1 MEARRVS
8 SLYAVILA
16 LASAAV
22 LMTMTELRSS
32 PSILYSDT
40 DYSNEYDGNGGLF
53 PLPLMKALDRNIVR
67 VAQGS
72 VSRVVSVPHTHHHI
86 LPGLERHGADDASG
100 ARARRVL
107 SMNGK
112 NPPRKPTRHLDLPSG
127 SLDAP
132 TLPVTKLAHGKSDHM
147 QKEAEA
153 QAADANGVDDTSSFS
168 DQTSGEKARL
178 EKEAAAADA
187 ADDADAANDHE
198 REDASGL
205 F

>member
-1 MEARRVS
+1 VS

-72 VSRVVSVPHTHHHI
+72 VSRVVSVP
-86 LPGLERHGADDASG
+86 SG
-100 ARARRVL
+100 GR
-107 SMNGK
+107 
-112 NPPRKPTRHLDLPSG
+112 
-127 SLDAP
+127 
-132 TLPVTKLAHGKSDHM
+132 
-147 QKEAEA
+147 
-153 QAADANGVDDTSSFS
+153 
-168 DQTSGEKARL
+168 
-178 EKEAAAADA
+178 
-187 ADDADAANDHE
+187 
-198 REDASGL
+198 
-205 F
+205 